1 VIVIATI
8 SSVFLYGINIY
19 MIVQSIHSSWDM
31 VYNQYR
37 NTEFKTL
44 VDPVSH
50 KKIIEIVQY
59 LYDKTGQ
66 IEPTNTKGNNV
77 DTKA

>member
-1 VIVIATI
+1 
-8 SSVFLYGINIY
+8 
-19 MIVQSIHSSWDM
+19 M

-50 KKIIEIVQY
+50 KKVIEIVQY
-59 LYDKTGQ
+59 LYDKTGRV
-66 IEPTNTKGNNV
+66 EPTETKGQHL